1 MVAAEQVPGVQVA
14 TAVAEAAE
22 VYREILVQAE
32 RLGSDVIVMGTYGH
46 AHWTE
51 RIIGSTTRSALTRS
65 TVPLLMSH

>member
-32 RLGSDVIVMGTYGH
+32 RLGSDVIVMGTHGDRDSN
-46 AHWTE
+46 ACFSGRPRRRCFE
-51 RIIGSTTRSALTRS
+51 KPAAR
-65 TVPLLMSH
+65 